1 MIFFKHLGNLLREMF
16 QFAWKKKV
24 WWIIPVLLVFLGI
37 GLLIVVGETSAPFIY
52 TLF

>member
-1 MIFFKHLGNLLREMF
+1 MRFFKHVVALIKEIF

-24 WWIIPVLLVFLGI
+24 WWIVPVVLASFVIAILV
-37 GLLIVVGETSAPFIY
+37 VVGETSAPFIY